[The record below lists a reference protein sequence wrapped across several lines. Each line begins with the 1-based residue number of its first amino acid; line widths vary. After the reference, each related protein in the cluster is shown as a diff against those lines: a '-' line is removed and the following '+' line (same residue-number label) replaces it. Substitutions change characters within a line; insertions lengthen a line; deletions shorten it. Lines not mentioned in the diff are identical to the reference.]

1 MAGGPTTPQQMAGI
15 WATAVTRLSS
25 GAAKPRV
32 VEPSGPDP
40 SGHEPSALAAAKR
53 HRAELLETV
62 QRFGRA
68 LSVPTTDPHWRERVR
83 ERLDSLR
90 AAVAEHVVVTEGP
103 DGLYAELLDHA
114 PRLARGVHSLV
125 REHAALVTAADTLD
139 ARLDE
144 QAIAVEQVRGWA
156 SDLLRELH
164 QHRQRGAD
172 LVYEAYAA
180 DIGGET

>member
-25 GAAKPRV
+25 GAAKPGP
-32 VEPSGPDP
+32 VEPA
-40 SGHEPSALAAAKR
+40 ALAAAKR
-53 HRAELLETV
+53 HRVELLETV

-68 LSVPTTDPHWRERVR
+68 LSVPTSDPHWRERVR
-83 ERLDSLR
+83 ERLDPLR

-114 PRLARGVHSLV
+114 PRLARGVHTLV
-125 REHAALVTAADTLD
+125 GEHAVLVTAVDTLK

-144 QAIAVEQVRGWA
+144 QTIAVEQVRGWA

-164 QHRQRGAD
+164 RHRQRGAD